1 MSHRFWKF
9 DPANAGRLVSSARAD
24 VHPPEH
30 VLSLL
35 DPRRGHVVADVGC
48 GPGYF
53 TIPIAERVQPAGRV
67 AALDIAPEMLAR
79 LRARAAATGVRNVV
93 LVQSEESRLPLAAA
107 TYDRV
112 LLAFLIHELETPDEV
127 LLDVRHA
134 LRPGGL
140 GVVIDWMPRETPAG
154 PPLEVRV
161 PAERVRERLET
172 AGLASQAPV
181 DLGPHSYAVVFRRP

>member
-35 DPRRGHVVADVGC
+35 DPRRGHIVADVGC

-67 AALDIAPEMLAR
+67 AALDIAPEMLSR
-79 LRARAAATGVRNVV
+79 LRVRATAAGVRNVA

-107 TYDRV
+107 AYDRI
-112 LLAFLIHELETPDEV
+112 LLAFLMHELEAPDDV
-127 LLDVRHA
+127 LRDVREA

-172 AGLASQAPV
+172 VGLAPQAPV